1 MPVKTIRWDDDRIV
15 IIDQSRLPL
24 ETAYISLDT
33 CDQVWEA
40 IRRLKVRGAPAIG
53 LTAAFG
59 VYLAARASKAT
70 EVEELLSD
78 IDRAA
83 KYLATARPTAVNLFW
98 ALRRMQKCARQ
109 KAAAIPDVE
118 TVKAALLAEAQSMI
132 QEDNAVCLSIGYH
145 GLTLLRPGMN
155 LLTHCNAGG
164 LGTAQ
169 WGTALAPIYLAH
181 EQGYSLRVYVDET
194 RPVLQGARLTA
205 WELQQ
210 AGVHAVLICDN
221 MAGFLMQRGRI
232 DAIIVGT
239 DRVTANGDVVN
250 KIGTYSLAV
259 LARHHGIPFYVAAP
273 RSSIDLETSKG
284 EMVTIE
290 ERDADEITS
299 AFGVRTAPQDIE
311 VYNPAFDV
319 TPAELVTAMITEVG
333 ILRHPCE
340 VLLAEAKHTAFKMS
354 EAVRKRLEDT

>member
-155 LLTHCNAGG
+155 PPHPLQRRW
-164 LGTAQ
+164 LG
-169 WGTALAPIYLAH
+169 H
-181 EQGYSLRVYVDET
+181 RSVGYGSPSHLSGSRT
-194 RPVLQGARLTA
+194 RILSARLC
-205 WELQQ
+205 
-210 AGVHAVLICDN
+210 G
-221 MAGFLMQRGRI
+221 
-232 DAIIVGT
+232 
-239 DRVTANGDVVN
+239 
-250 KIGTYSLAV
+250 
-259 LARHHGIPFYVAAP
+259 
-273 RSSIDLETSKG
+273 
-284 EMVTIE
+284 
-290 ERDADEITS
+290 
-299 AFGVRTAPQDIE
+299 
-311 VYNPAFDV
+311 
-319 TPAELVTAMITEVG
+319 
-333 ILRHPCE
+333 
-340 VLLAEAKHTAFKMS
+340 
-354 EAVRKRLEDT
+354 